1 MMENTTAVLNNNRT
15 VLVTGGA
22 RGIGKAV
29 VEKFASEGY
38 QIAIN
43 YNSSE
48 TRAKELLDTLTKQGV
63 SAMIIKANI
72 SNEDE
77 VKNMVSAVVEKF
89 GKIDVLI
96 NNSAVCYDSLF
107 QDKTREQFIRTMEVN
122 VLGTFMV
129 SRIVGDIMYNNKY
142 GKIINLSSTNG
153 INTYFPMC
161 IDYDASKAAINSL
174 THNLATQ
181 FAPFVTVNAVA
192 PGFIATE
199 SEIEGMDEEFIALE
213 TEKVMVKRA
222 GLPEDVANLVYFLA
236 SSEGDFI
243 NNQVIKIDGGIYGD
257 C

>member
-1 MMENTTAVLNNNRT
+1 MMENTTAVHNNRT

-22 RGIGKAV
+22 KGIGRAV
-29 VEKFASEGY
+29 VEKFATQGY
-38 QIAIN
+38 NLAIN

-48 TRAKELLDTLTKQGV
+48 KRAKELLEELTTRGIP
-63 SAMIIKANI
+63 AMIIKADI
-72 SNEDE
+72 SNEEE
-77 VKNMVSAVVEKF
+77 VKNMAAAVVEKF
-89 GKIDVLI
+89 GKIDVLV
-96 NNSAVCYDSLF
+96 NNSAVCFDSLF
-107 QDKTREQFIRTMEVN
+107 QDKTRENFLRTMEVN
-122 VLGTFMV
+122 VLGTFTV
-129 SRIVGDIMYNNKY
+129 SKIVGDIMYNNKY

-199 SEIEGMDEEFIALE
+199 SEIDGMDEEFIAME
-213 TEKVMVKRA
+213 TEKIMVKRA
-222 GLPEDVANLVYFLA
+222 GLPKDVANLVYFLA
-236 SSEGDFI
+236 SSEGDFV

>member
-1 MMENTTAVLNNNRT
+1 MMENTTAVLNNRT

-22 RGIGKAV
+22 KGIGRAV
-29 VEKFASEGY
+29 VEKFATQGY
-38 QIAIN
+38 NLAIN

-48 TRAKELLDTLTKQGV
+48 KRAKELLEELTTKGIP
-63 SAMIIKANI
+63 AMIIKADI
-72 SNEDE
+72 SNEEE
-77 VKNMVSAVVEKF
+77 VKNMAAAVVEKF
-89 GKIDVLI
+89 GKIDVLV
-96 NNSAVCYDSLF
+96 NNSAVCFDSLF
-107 QDKTREQFIRTMEVN
+107 QDKTRENFLRTMEVN
-122 VLGTFMV
+122 VLGTFTV
-129 SRIVGDIMYNNKY
+129 SKIVGDIMYNNKY

-199 SEIEGMDEEFIALE
+199 SEVDGMDEEFIAME
-213 TEKVMVKRA
+213 TEKIMVKRA
-222 GLPEDVANLVYFLA
+222 GLPKDVANLVYFLA